1 MRKVG
6 QDNPIPSSP
15 RFCDGENLRV
25 PSQGQK
31 SKEAMNSDY
40 IILHT
45 VVVQMKL
52 ALPGCSHT
60 ISTVPS

>member
-25 PSQGQK
+25 PSKGQQ

-45 VVVQMKL
+45 VVVHEL
-52 ALPGCSHT
+52 ALSGCSRT

>member
-25 PSQGQK
+25 PSQGQQ

-40 IILHT
+40 IMLHT
-45 VVVQMKL
+45 VVVQMN
-52 ALPGCSHT
+52 
-60 ISTVPS
+60 